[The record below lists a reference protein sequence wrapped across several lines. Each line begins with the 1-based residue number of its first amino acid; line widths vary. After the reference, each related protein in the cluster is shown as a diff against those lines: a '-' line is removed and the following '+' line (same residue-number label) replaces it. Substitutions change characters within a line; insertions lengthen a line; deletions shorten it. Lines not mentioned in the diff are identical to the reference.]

1 MKARKI
7 VIFIFSVLAALAALC
22 AFFPKDGITIGNIR
36 FELPTLHEVFTVKSN
51 TNTKTTEE
59 ILEERAKAV
68 TINDDKQF
76 KKFAETN
83 PARFYMPKNDIS
95 YFDDV
100 FDAMENAQSEPMR
113 ILHYGDS
120 QLEGDRITADFRERL
135 QHAFGG
141 NGVGM
146 VPAIQPVGAMT
157 IVQTASKKLPQYF
170 SYNMG
175 EHLSNGRY
183 GVMSQVAK
191 LDGSVTLT
199 FRASSLEGVPHSK
212 TFSRVTLVCNGN
224 GTASINAGG
233 QTIKMTEEPPTVDG
247 LKFLTATTAQP
258 VERVTLSASGN
269 MELFSVMLD
278 GKNGISVDNVPMRGC
293 SGTVFTITARKT
305 IEPFFKHNNVKLIIL
320 QYGGNTVPYMNK
332 EKAINGYKNRLIDQV
347 KLFKEIAPNAKIL
360 FIGPADMATNI
371 KGEKQ
376 TYPQLEPTIKI
387 LKEVCAETGI
397 AYWSL
402 YDSMGGRNSM
412 VQWVDANLAGKDYL
426 HFTREGASK
435 VADMLFD
442 TFLMYYKFYCK
453 RTGKTPKNFGSNP
466 SSVRN
471 NSKKQ

>member
-7 VIFIFSVLAALAALC
+7 VIFIFSVLAALAAVC
-22 AFFPKDGITIGNIR
+22 AVFPEDGIAIGNIR
-36 FELPTLHEVFTVKSN
+36 FELPTLHEVFTVKDN
-51 TNTKTTEE
+51 TKAKTTEE

-68 TINDDKQF
+68 SINDDKEF
-76 KKFAETN
+76 KKFTETD
-83 PARFYMPKNDIS
+83 PSRFHMPGNDIS
-95 YFDDV
+95 YFDEL
-100 FDAMENAQSEPMR
+100 FDAMENSQNVPMR

-157 IVQTASKKLPQYF
+157 VVQTSSKKLPQYF

-191 LDGSVTLT
+191 LDGKS
-199 FRASSLEGVPHSK
+199 
-212 TFSRVTLVCNGN
+212 
-224 GTASINAGG
+224 
-233 QTIKMTEEPPTVDG
+233 
-247 LKFLTATTAQP
+247 
-258 VERVTLSASGN
+258 
-269 MELFSVMLD
+269 
-278 GKNGISVDNVPMRGC
+278 GISVDNVPMRGC

-305 IEPFFKHNNVKLIIL
+305 LEPFFKHSNVKLIIL
-320 QYGGNTVPYMNK
+320 QYGGNTVPYMNR
-332 EKAINGYKNRLIDQV
+332 EKSIQGYKSSLIAQV
-347 KLFKEIAPNAKIL
+347 KLFKEIAPDAKIL
-360 FIGPADMATNI
+360 FIGPADMATNV

-412 VQWVDANLAGKDYL
+412 LQWVDANLAGKDYL

-453 RTGKTPKNFGSNP
+453 RTGKTPKNFGGDP
-466 SSVRN
+466 AEARN
-471 NSKKQ
+471 KKK